1 MTAEILFDVRNHVGF
16 ITLNRPAALNAL
28 SWSMVVPMYEQLR
41 AWANDR
47 SVHAV
52 LVQGAGEKAF
62 CAGGDIRSMR
72 ESILSGSELHRRFFD
87 DEYRLNYYT
96 HVYPKPYIAVMNG
109 ITMGGGMGVA
119 QGARHRLAGERTRI
133 AMPETGIG
141 LFPDVGGSYFL
152 SRLPGAIGMYLAL
165 TGTQIRAADAL
176 YVGFADAYLPPE
188 SAAGLNAA
196 LESLTWSRDPAA
208 DLKTLLRKLSGACD
222 VPATLPAVRE
232 AIDLHFA
239 KPGVEAI
246 LDSLRSE
253 ARPQFREWAEATL
266 AVLAKRSPLMLKVT
280 ARQIARG
287 GTMSLADCFRMEL
300 IMVKESLRQP
310 DLVEGIR
317 AVVVDKD
324 NAPRWQ
330 PSRLEEV
337 TPPMVDAFF
346 TAPWP
351 ADQHPFA
358 RLEREA

>member
-1 MTAEILFDVRNHVGF
+1 MTGEILFDVRNHVGF

-28 SWSMVVPMYEQLR
+28 SLPMIAPMHEHLR
-41 AWANDR
+41 RWARDPA
-47 SVHAV
+47 VHAV
-52 LVQGAGEKAF
+52 LVQGAGEKSF
-62 CAGGDIRSMR
+62 CAGGDIRAMR
-72 ESILSGSELHRRFFD
+72 ESILSGGTTHTRFFD
-87 DEYRLNYYT
+87 EEYRLDHYT

-109 ITMGGGMGVA
+109 ITMGGGMGLS
-119 QGARHRLAGERTRI
+119 QGARYRLAGERTRI

-165 TGTQIRAADAL
+165 TGAQIRAADAL

-196 LESLTWSRDPAA
+196 LESQAWSRDPAA
-208 DLKTLLRKLSGACD
+208 DVKAVLRKLSGPCD
-222 VPATLPAVRE
+222 VEATLPGVRE

-246 LDSLRSE
+246 LDSLRGE
-253 ARPQFREWAEATL
+253 TRPEFREWAEATL
-266 AVLAKRSPLMLKVT
+266 AVLARRSPLMLKVT
-280 ARQIARG
+280 ARQVALG

-300 IMVKESLRQP
+300 IMVNESMRQH
-310 DLVEGIR
+310 DLIEGIR

-330 PSRLEEV
+330 PNRLEDV
-337 TPPMVDAFF
+337 TPQMVDAFF

-351 ADQHPFA
+351 AGQHPFA
-358 RLEREA
+358 KLEQEN